1 MYDVNDILKQLND
14 GVEAEA
20 IAQQMTDALNQA
32 IAQKNEA
39 DAKQKAAND
48 KLMVAQGI
56 ADGINAFINTFYP
69 TLDEKLSGQDVID
82 LIEGVQEL
90 KQTLAPLKAA
100 FDGLKQAKPAV
111 KPAATKPDNADALS
125 DFISSMGW

>member
-1 MYDVNDILKQLND
+1 MAMYDVNDILKQLND

-20 IAQQMTDALNQA
+20 IAKQMTDALNQA

-90 KQTLAPLKAA
+90 K
-100 FDGLKQAKPAV
+100 
-111 KPAATKPDNADALS
+111 
-125 DFISSMGW
+125 